1 GELSFIGP
9 KEEGTIPVAIQIILA
24 DLGIEFLRMA
34 AIHTPT
40 ALATSMGLIAAVI
53 IGQIAID
60 VGLFGHEIIL
70 YVSISAI
77 GVYVTPSYELG
88 VANKIAR
95 LFLIVATALFG
106 SIGFTVGFTLYVL
119 YLVQL
124 KSLKTPYLWP
134 FIP

>member
-1 GELSFIGP
+1 
-9 KEEGTIPVAIQIILA
+9 
-24 DLGIEFLRMA
+24 
-34 AIHTPT
+34 
-40 ALATSMGLIAAVI
+40 
-53 IGQIAID
+53 AID
-60 VGLFGHEIIL
+60 VGLFGPEIIL

-124 KSLKTPYLWP
+124 QSLKTAYLCL
-134 FIP
+134 FIPFDAYGMLLILFCIPIPYSIKLPY